1 MMDGVY
7 ITSPRQGPLRYLL
20 SAVLRRLAETFLV
33 EKTPWFKF
41 MVRGCISFGPL
52 IDGRDLPEQA
62 SHSLARNPTYR
73 DSILIGIPLAQAY
86 RGETSAPPF
95 GVFIDESARAFS
107 GEKEEPFS
115 FVWWDWYSHAD
126 PPLDAPAMHQA
137 LMEHFE
143 WCKKHTAT
151 IGYAPER
158 IEHHQRLAGEYFS
171 RTRR

>member
-95 GVFIDESARAFS
+95 GVFIDESARRRSRFHLS
-107 GEKEEPFS
+107 GGTGT
-115 FVWWDWYSHAD
+115 
-126 PPLDAPAMHQA
+126 AMQ
-137 LMEHFE
+137 
-143 WCKKHTAT
+143 TRPST
-151 IGYAPER
+151 
-158 IEHHQRLAGEYFS
+158 RLQC
-171 RTRR
+171 TRR